1 MKNQHASPKPE
12 TPAELSCTDLLA
24 QARDTNQKLNRR
36 CQELQS
42 AITGHDHYSWGFRSG
57 YEAAQKNAEK
67 LYEQKLAEYKHA
79 TRKEMERL
87 RCANAALTD
96 SAAETKETL

>member
-1 MKNQHASPKPE
+1 MENQNATPKPE
-12 TPAELSCTDLLA
+12 TPAELSCTELLA
-24 QARDTNQKLNRR
+24 QLVEARATNQRLNRR

-57 YEAAQKNAEK
+57 YEAAQKSAEK
-67 LYEQKLAEYKHA
+67 LYEQKLADYKHA

-87 RCANAALTD
+87 RCANDKLNHGG
-96 SAAETKETL
+96 E